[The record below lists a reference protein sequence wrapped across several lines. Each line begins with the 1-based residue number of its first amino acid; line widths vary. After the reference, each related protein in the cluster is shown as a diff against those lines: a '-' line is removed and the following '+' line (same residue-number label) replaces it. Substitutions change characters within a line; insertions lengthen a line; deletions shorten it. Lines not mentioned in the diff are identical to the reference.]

1 MWKSSLAFSILF
13 RNHYIRYVVMKKVT
27 SFLFVLL
34 FSTAVFAQQFSAV
47 DTIIEN
53 AIKKHITPGAA
64 LIVGTPEKILYQKA
78 YGHYTYDPASK
89 EVNLQSMFDMA
100 SCTKVFATTTCMMKL
115 VDEGKIDIET
125 PVKNFLPD
133 FAQNGKGD
141 VKVRNLL
148 LHNSGLPAYYTP
160 KAGET
165 PKDIFNKIFALKF
178 AYKTDSNMVYSCL
191 NFVSTMKVIEAV
203 TGMPMYKYY
212 KENFTDPLG
221 MTRTMFT
228 PSEEYKKDCL
238 PATDSLQGVVHD
250 PLARGLKG
258 LSGNAG
264 LFSTVGDLAKIC
276 QVLLGNGVYQGKRYF
291 KEETVK
297 EFTTRYSAAS
307 SRALGWDTKSLQG
320 YSSAGKL
327 FSAKSFGHTGYT
339 GTSVWMDPERKIFVI
354 LLTNR
359 VYPDDKANVGP
370 VRSNVA
376 DAVVRALEENPSAAG
391 N

>member
-1 MWKSSLAFSILF
+1 
-13 RNHYIRYVVMKKVT
+13 MKKVAL
-27 SFLFVLL
+27 LFVVL
-34 FSTAVFAQQFSAV
+34 FISTSVFAQQFAAV
-47 DTIIEN
+47 DTIIEK
-53 AIKKHITPGAA
+53 AIKNHITPGAA
-64 LIVGTPEKILYQKA
+64 VIVGTPDKILFEKA
-78 YGHYTYDPASK
+78 YGHFTYDPSSK

-115 VDEGKIDIET
+115 VDEGKIDIEK
-125 PVKNFLPD
+125 PVKDFVPE

-160 KAGET
+160 QKGET
-165 PKDIFNKIFALKF
+165 PKDIFGKIFNLQF

-191 NFVSTMKVIEAV
+191 NFISTMKVIEAV

-228 PSEEYKKDCL
+228 PSDEYKKDCL
-238 PATDSLQGVVHD
+238 PTSDSTQGIVHD
-250 PLARGLKG
+250 PLARGLQG

-264 LFSTVGDLAKIC
+264 LFSTVDDLAKIC
-276 QVLLGNGVYQGKRYF
+276 QLLLNNGVYGGKRYF

-307 SRALGWDTKSLQG
+307 SRALGWDTKSLTG

-327 FSAKSFGHTGYT
+327 FSGKSYGHTGYT
-339 GTSVWMDPERKIFVI
+339 GTSAWMDPERKIFVI
-354 LLTNR
+354 VLTNR
-359 VYPDDKANVGP
+359 VYPDDKANVGR
-370 VRSNVA
+370 VRANVA
-376 DAVVRALEENPSAAG
+376 DAVVEAIEGPQTAAG

>member
-1 MWKSSLAFSILF
+1 
-13 RNHYIRYVVMKKVT
+13 MKKVT